1 MTRLRILCLLLLF
14 SRSYGEELQTVE
26 QEEFLKLITEERYVV
41 ALFCPS
47 AAMERCEEFE
57 DELTSAREDMIE
69 MLDGDGWVVKLM
81 DSPMVEEY
89 AVGKTDQPVIVMFR
103 SGLPVIYDGPANEEI
118 MLDTLVRYK
127 EPGVQELTD
136 NTFEHLTQAATG
148 ATTGDWLVMF
158 YTSSCTL
165 CSRLTATMETLAC
178 KYRGRMNVARVNK
191 ETYGEKTGR
200 RFELGLEDKPDI
212 IFFRQGKMYQHT
224 VGEYDPGTLSSFMTE
239 QYAEMTP
246 QDIPLPKSPLSD
258 LVQLCLD
265 YLVAYPLLVGT
276 CLCVPVLLLIAFLYL
291 IKSEGEPK
299 PRKTKKKKKEEQREK
314 KESKKEK

>member
-1 MTRLRILCLLLLF
+1 MLISIILVLC
-14 SRSYGEELQTVE
+14 SIISAEELQTVE
-26 QEEFLKLITEERYVV
+26 QEEFLKLITEEHYVV

-47 AAMERCEEFE
+47 TAMERCEEFE
-57 DELTSAREDMIE
+57 GELAIIREDMIDV
-69 MLDGDGWVVKLM
+69 MDGDGWVVKLV

-89 AVGKTDQPVIVMFR
+89 AVGRTDQPVIVMFR
-103 SGLPVIYDGPANEEI
+103 NGLPVIYDGPANEEV

-178 KYRGRMNVARVNK
+178 KHRGRMNVARINK

-212 IFFRQGKMYQHT
+212 I
-224 VGEYDPGTLSSFMTE
+224 L
-239 QYAEMTP
+239 
-246 QDIPLPKSPLSD
+246 
-258 LVQLCLD
+258 
-265 YLVAYPLLVGT
+265 
-276 CLCVPVLLLIAFLYL
+276 
-291 IKSEGEPK
+291 
-299 PRKTKKKKKEEQREK
+299 
-314 KESKKEK
+314 

>member
-1 MTRLRILCLLLLF
+1 M
-14 SRSYGEELQTVE
+14 
-26 QEEFLKLITEERYVV
+26 
-41 ALFCPS
+41 
-47 AAMERCEEFE
+47 M
-57 DELTSAREDMIE
+57 
-69 MLDGDGWVVKLM
+69 DGDGWVVKLI
-81 DSPMVEEY
+81 DSPLVEEY

-103 SGLPVIYDGPANEEI
+103 SGLPGIYDGPANEEI

-148 ATTGDWLVMF
+148 ATTGDWLGMF

-212 IFFRQGKMYQHT
+212 IFFRQGKMYRYE
-224 VGEYDPGTLSSFMTE
+224 VEKYDPESITSFITGFYQNYPE
-239 QYAEMTP
+239 QS
-246 QDIPLPKSPLSD
+246 IPLPKSPFDD
-258 LVQLCLD
+258 LVQLCVD
-265 YLVAYPLLVGT
+265 YMKAYPLLVGT
-276 CLCVPVLLLIAFLYL
+276 CLCIPVLLLVAFLL
-291 IKSEGEPK
+291 IMRSDDEPK
-299 PRKTKKKKKEEQREK
+299 P
-314 KESKKEK
+314 S